1 MLGKNVP
8 MWAAICLVLITTIST
23 ASIVWTL
30 TSLKVI
36 RGTAFVEYKGD
47 IRVDDFKFVSDKEVS
62 VTIST
67 NFSPTPACTIT
78 ISGAGILGSK
88 TISAG
93 WSSPYTVVVPFT
105 GTLSEGTMI
114 IEVTT

>member
-1 MLGKNVP
+1 MGVVF
-8 MWAAICLVLITTIST
+8 LVLITTVSM

-47 IRVDDFKFVSDKEVS
+47 IKVDDFKFVSDTEVS

-67 NFSPTPACTIT
+67 NLSPTPACTIT
-78 ISGAGILGSK
+78 ISGAGISGSK
-88 TISAG
+88 IISAG
-93 WSSPYTVVVPFT
+93 WSSPYTVVIQFT
-105 GTLSEGTMI
+105 GTLAGGTMI
-114 IEVTT
+114 IEITRKTG